1 MQDYRRKIA
10 YLYAYEGGEKLGN
23 AGFVKAEDRGGICR
37 LAVHLRC
44 YSRSGEDPGKV
55 YLYFRHRQQLVGI
68 YLGALKN
75 RNGALEWQGT
85 FSSDDIQGK
94 GIRFGQTEGIWI
106 QRPGGK
112 EYVAEW
118 DDYPVDISRFV
129 IYPKGGEKCI
139 RCPWFGKCERSS
151 VDEADR
157 RGTVYEV
164 PIGCVIVRDGKIIA
178 RGYNRRNTDL
188 NTLAHAELQAIRK
201 ASRVVGDWRLEDC
214 VMYITLEPCQMC
226 AGAIV
231 QARIPKV
238 VIGSRNPK
246 AGCAG
251 SVLDLLHVPAF
262 NHQVELEE
270 GVLKEECSELLV
282 SFFRE
287 LRQKKKANELT
298 NR

>member
-55 YLYFRHRQQLVGI
+55 YLYFRHRQQLVGV

-94 GIRFGQTEGIWI
+94 GIRFGQTEGVWI

-157 RGTVYEV
+157 RGTVYEGSD
-164 PIGCVIVRDGKIIA
+164 PAGQKSRE
-178 RGYNRRNTDL
+178 
-188 NTLAHAELQAIRK
+188 AE
-201 ASRVVGDWRLEDC
+201 
-214 VMYITLEPCQMC
+214 
-226 AGAIV
+226 
-231 QARIPKV
+231 
-238 VIGSRNPK
+238 
-246 AGCAG
+246 
-251 SVLDLLHVPAF
+251 
-262 NHQVELEE
+262 
-270 GVLKEECSELLV
+270 
-282 SFFRE
+282 
-287 LRQKKKANELT
+287 
-298 NR
+298 